1 MFAASHLSS
10 NFCCG
15 TLQTTG
21 SCLYGQGNITHLTV
35 LPSVTQGTYTSVC
48 AQAVHTRPFVQARMR
63 ITLINF
69 HEAEGS
75 CKSHRTLAGK
85 RIDAIHAGT
94 TIETGA
100 AGARAKV
107 LCNKL
112 INRDSM

>member
-1 MFAASHLSS
+1 
-10 NFCCG
+10 
-15 TLQTTG
+15 
-21 SCLYGQGNITHLTV
+21 
-35 LPSVTQGTYTSVC
+35 
-48 AQAVHTRPFVQARMR
+48 MR

-100 AGARAKV
+100 LSAFIDVV
-107 LCNKL
+107 LTVGSLKPRLTLACVAVDIVSTCASIPAWFTQTFVGISL
-112 INRDSM
+112 TFISMKTR